1 MEKKLTQEELEN
13 FRNSRSRFL
22 DLRESLADIVIN
34 QERLENQRKSTL
46 INIEQSYDEFQKI
59 QNEIVEK
66 YGSGNINLQT
76 GEIK

>member
-13 FRNSRSRFL
+13 FRTARNRFL

-59 QNEIVEK
+59 QNSIVEK
-66 YGSGNINLQT
+66 YGTGNINLQT

>member
-1 MEKKLTQEELEN
+1 MEKKLTPEELEN

>member
-1 MEKKLTQEELEN
+1 MEKKLTPEELEN

-34 QERLENQRKSTL
+34 QERLESQRKSTL

>member
-1 MEKKLTQEELEN
+1 MEKKLTPEELEN

-22 DLRESLADIVIN
+22 DFRESLADIVIN

>member
-1 MEKKLTQEELEN
+1 MEKKLTPEELEN

-22 DLRESLADIVIN
+22 DFRESLADIVIN
-34 QERLENQRKSTL
+34 QERLESQRKSTL
-46 INIEQSYDEFQKI
+46 INIEQSYNEFQKI

-66 YGSGNINLQT
+66 YGPGNINLQT

>member
-1 MEKKLTQEELEN
+1 MEKKLTSEELEN

-34 QERLENQRKSTL
+34 QERLDSQRKSTL

>member
-1 MEKKLTQEELEN
+1 MEKKLTPEELEN

-34 QERLENQRKSTL
+34 QERLESQRKSTL

-66 YGSGNINLQT
+66 YGPGNINLQT